1 MKKLPAILGGA
12 ALAAAWGVMGYK
24 GWTWIPIGAPAKEGQ
39 IKIACVGDSITYG
52 AMIPNWYRYNYPH
65 VLQKLAGAGYCVH
78 NYGMSG
84 RTAMRT
90 GDHPYVREPRYLRS
104 KVFQPDIVLLKF
116 GTNDSKPQ
124 NWLGREEFK
133 KQYREVLESYLNL
146 NSKPRVILLQP
157 AAPHHLH
164 GEEGDVYTFDIQRS
178 KVLEAGEVIWEL
190 AEEYELATVDI
201 FALTEKHPDWF
212 VDDGIHP
219 NAIGAQKLAEA
230 VWEAIQLPKK

>member
-1 MKKLPAILGGA
+1 
-12 ALAAAWGVMGYK
+12 
-24 GWTWIPIGAPAKEGQ
+24 
-39 IKIACVGDSITYG
+39 
-52 AMIPNWYRYNYPH
+52 MIPNWYRYNYPH

-104 KVFQPDIVLLKF
+104 KAFQPDIVLLKF

-157 AAPHHLH
+157 AAPARRATSIPLIFSAPRCWRLARLFGSSHWSMDLPRS
-164 GEEGDVYTFDIQRS
+164 TF
-178 KVLEAGEVIWEL
+178 LL
-190 AEEYELATVDI
+190 
-201 FALTEKHPDWF
+201 
-212 VDDGIHP
+212 
-219 NAIGAQKLAEA
+219 
-230 VWEAIQLPKK
+230 

>member
-1 MKKLPAILGGA
+1 M
-12 ALAAAWGVMGYK
+12 
-24 GWTWIPIGAPAKEGQ
+24 
-39 IKIACVGDSITYG
+39 
-52 AMIPNWYRYNYPH
+52 
-65 VLQKLAGAGYCVH
+65 
-78 NYGMSG
+78 
-84 RTAMRT
+84 
-90 GDHPYVREPRYLRS
+90 
-104 KVFQPDIVLLKF
+104 
-116 GTNDSKPQ
+116 
-124 NWLGREEFK
+124 
-133 KQYREVLESYLNL
+133 LESYLNL

-178 KVLEAGEVIWEL
+178 KVLEAGEVIREL

-230 VWEAIQLPKK
+230 VWKVIHKYEW